1 MFIFTVNDNKLH
13 LTAITS
19 KIPPLLLATFIM
31 CHHIIYNNRVIENS
45 NKGISS
51 FGGLHWWSKKQTA
64 G

>member
-51 FGGLHWWSKKQTA
+51 FGGLHW
-64 G
+64 